1 MGRDESTNGTVISTA
16 DRELVITRILNAPRE
31 LVWKAW
37 TDPKHLINW
46 YGPRGFTN
54 TFHEI
59 DIRPGGVW
67 KFTMHGP
74 DGTDYPNRIVFD
86 KIVKPEYITYSHGT
100 FDEPEVFKV
109 KVSFED
115 IEGKTKI
122 TMRSVFPTVEVF
134 ESSLAGAKKSGALE
148 GGNSTLDKLEEELKK
163 MQ

>member
-1 MGRDESTNGTVISTA
+1 MGKNESSNGTVLSTE
-16 DRELVITRILNAPRE
+16 DRELVMTRLLNAPRE

-46 YGPRGFTN
+46 FGPKGFRN

-59 DIRPGGVW
+59 DIRPGGIW

-74 DGTDYPNRIVFD
+74 DGTDYPNKVVYD
-86 KIVKPEYITYSHGT
+86 KIVKPDYITYTHSN
-100 FDEPEVFKV
+100 FDETEMFKV

-115 IEGKTKI
+115 VEGKTKL
-122 TMRSVFPTVEVF
+122 TMRILFATVE
-134 ESSLAGAKKSGALE
+134 EMEAKKKFGAVE

-163 MQ
+163 IK